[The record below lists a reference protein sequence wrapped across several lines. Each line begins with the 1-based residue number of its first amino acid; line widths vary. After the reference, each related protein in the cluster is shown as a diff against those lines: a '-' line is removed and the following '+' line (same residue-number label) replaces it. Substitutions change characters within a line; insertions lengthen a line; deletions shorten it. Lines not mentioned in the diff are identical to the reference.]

1 MKACYIK
8 QYIDLVDAIIRNF
21 RPFLLVHKNSQYW
34 SFLEIVNPS
43 NCTKLD
49 NLGILKQL
57 YYLIYQ
63 CLERLELLELSN
75 SQGLQK
81 FTILEF
87 WTKMSKSL

>member
-1 MKACYIK
+1 MIASNTSKKTMEIK
-8 QYIDLVDAIIRNF
+8 QREYTGRKDFNAL
-21 RPFLLVHKNSQYW
+21 
-34 SFLEIVNPS
+34 IVNPS

-57 YYLIYQ
+57 YCLIYQ
-63 CLERLELLELSN
+63 CLERLELFELSN

>member
-1 MKACYIK
+1 MKDRYIK
-8 QYIDLVDAIIRNF
+8 QYIDFVKAIIRNF
-21 RPFLLVHKNSQYW
+21 RPFFYS
-34 SFLEIVNPS
+34 EIVNPS